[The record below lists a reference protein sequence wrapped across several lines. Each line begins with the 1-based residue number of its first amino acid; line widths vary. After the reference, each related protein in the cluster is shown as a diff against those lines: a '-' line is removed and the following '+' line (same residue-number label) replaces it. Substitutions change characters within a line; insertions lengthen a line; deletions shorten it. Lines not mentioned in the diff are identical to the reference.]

1 MKLVTVNI
9 VKCCIRIECV
19 LQIGIVVKMSGKK
32 CKVGVPGKA
41 LSSQSKEIV
50 SNVYTFMKKES
61 DIDKIEI
68 PLKLARERTA
78 VATGVS
84 VRTVSR
90 INAELSKLSVDK
102 EEANYFSTPT
112 KIRNRKKPVTG
123 IDSFDESVVRR
134 TVYDF
139 YITEKRLPTI
149 KLLQAT
155 LKDKI
160 DYKGSRES
168 VRMIL
173 KNLGFRWKR
182 VQNNRRILIENS
194 DIREKRISYLLAIK
208 KYREEKRPIVYMDES
223 YVCTSHVSGKT
234 WADGSVNGLH
244 TPISKGDRLIIVHAG
259 GEEGFVP
266 NAVAMWKAGVKS
278 GDYHDNMNSSN
289 FMQWVKNQLVPNLK
303 PNTVLVVDNAK
314 YHNSE
319 LDKAPTSK
327 SKKDE
332 MIEWLEEKNIPY
344 DRSMLKPQL
353 YKLIQNHKAQFKKY
367 VLDAEL
373 SKAGHSVLRLP
384 PYHPDLTPIELI
396 WAEVKD
402 YVATHNTTFKMADIR
417 KLCDEKF
424 SAMGPEN
431 WIPKCNH
438 VKTIE
443 EEYLKKEVAIDLMT
457 EEASFVINL
466 NSESG
471 EDSDSEDDAMSG
483 VEEFSE

>member
-1 MKLVTVNI
+1 
-9 VKCCIRIECV
+9 
-19 LQIGIVVKMSGKK
+19 MSGKT

-41 LSSQSKEIV
+41 LSSQTKEIV
-50 SNVYTFMKKES
+50 SNVYAFMKKES
-61 DIDKIEI
+61 DIDKIKI

-90 INAELSKLSVDK
+90 INAELSKLSVNE
-102 EEANYFSTPT
+102 EEANYFSTPKKT
-112 KIRNRKKPVTG
+112 RNRKKPVTG

-149 KLLQAT
+149 KLLQEK
-155 LKDKI
+155 LKEKI

-194 DIREKRISYLLAIK
+194 DIREKRISYLLAMK

-223 YVCTSHVSGKT
+223 YVCTSHVSGKS
-234 WADGSVNGLH
+234 WSDGSFNGLH

-266 NAVAMWKAGVKS
+266 NALAMWKAGIKS
-278 GDYHDNMNSSN
+278 GDYHDNMNSKN
-289 FMQWVKNQLVPNLK
+289 YMQWVKNQLVPNLK
-303 PNTVLVVDNAK
+303 PNTVLVIDNAG

-319 LDKAPTSK
+319 LNKAPTSN
-327 SKKDE
+327 SRKDE
-332 MIEWLEEKNIPY
+332 MIKWLEDKNIPY
-344 DRSMLKPQL
+344 ETSMLKPQL
-353 YKLIQNHKAQFKKY
+353 YRLIQNHKAQFKKY
-367 VLDAEL
+367 VLDEEL
-373 SKAGHSVLRLP
+373 SKAEAGHSVLRLP
-384 PYHPDLTPIELI
+384 PYHPDLNPIELI

-402 YVATHNTTFKMADIR
+402 YVATHNTTFKMGDVQ

-424 SAMGPEN
+424 SAMGPES

-438 VKTIE
+438 VKTTE

-457 EEASFVINL
+457 EDASFVINI
-466 NSESG
+466 N
-471 EDSDSEDDAMSG
+471 SDSEKDSYSEDEAMSG